1 MITATLV
8 NGKMLC
14 IQYLTF
20 LLTNCVDGFWGS
32 CSPKFV
38 DCTSISFSLCH
49 VTSPDNLSSRRS
61 MSISRA
67 KVVLTLGLM
76 LSSNGIS
83 LVDTIFVI
91 PWSQRL
97 SIWVSS
103 TFLQGVVR
111 AQGRRNLFGWLNLF
125 SAHSKSQTLG
135 EGFCQPPHSWMTVYI
150 WQLIFST
157 QLCL

>member
-1 MITATLV
+1 MSQNDHRNALPYCKWQDALHPV
-8 NGKMLC
+8 PRHFS
-14 IQYLTF
+14 F

-38 DCTSISFSLCH
+38 DCISISFSLCH
-49 VTSPDNLSSRRS
+49 VTSPDNLFSRRS

-76 LSSNGIS
+76 LSRNGIS

-111 AQGRRNLFGWLNLF
+111 AQGRRNLFGWLNLSLLTPKIRLWEKDF
-125 SAHSKSQTLG
+125 VNLRTLG
-135 EGFCQPPHSWMTVYI
+135 
-150 WQLIFST
+150 
-157 QLCL
+157 